1 MYRKIQSGSS
11 LIEVVVALFVLAIG
25 MLGVLSMQVKS
36 MQFNQSAYYYS
47 QAVYLANE
55 ILENMRSSPSVAS
68 TYTIDLEENS
78 PTISKDCGTT
88 GVTCTL
94 AEQRDYNLNKW
105 RDNIEK
111 TLVSGKSSV
120 ERVGDF
126 YAITVQFDD
135 SRSAPGDDGD
145 RELSEYVLMT
155 EI

>member
-1 MYRKIQSGSS
+1 MCRKNESGSS

-47 QAVYLANE
+47 QAVFLANE
-55 ILENMRSSPSVAS
+55 ILENMRSSPSIAN
-68 TYTIDLEENS
+68 TYLIGLDENK
-78 PTISKDCGTT
+78 PTISKNCETA
-88 GVTCTL
+88 GVTCTA
-94 AEQRDYNLNKW
+94 AEQRDYNLNQW

-120 ERVGDF
+120 ARVGDF

-135 SRSAPGDDGD
+135 SRGSSKQDGTM
-145 RELSEYVLMT
+145 ELSEYVLMT